1 MAIDITASKEKFNSR
16 PVKKETNSLV
26 DGKISDTAS
35 SRYIDNQT
43 NLDDT
48 QGETESARETAMYEI
63 GEGVTEKE
71 WNCEQVTVLI
81 GFKADSKHWSN

>member
-48 QGETESARETAMYEI
+48 QGETESVRETAMYEI

-71 WNCEQVTVLI
+71 
-81 GFKADSKHWSN
+81 